1 MDLNTCCCAVPS
13 CSVAP
18 PRFTSSLLC
27 FLQVSSQVTV
37 IIVQFKIRD
46 MIQISG
52 QDCIRARFLGQ
63 QRALLSF
70 KLTTCSQWLLTLV
83 KVKSRQLIIAVS
95 CSGTKTCASA
105 HWWTL
110 ESTSVTMS
118 KTWQNCVNMISVS
131 TRPTTLGCALLGRP
145 CGTEQRSTGAALSS
159 GGGTLLRA
167 VEALPRHFQGTL
179 WTPLAAGSASW

>member
-1 MDLNTCCCAVPS
+1 MLLPQYCRRYLSLVPHYHRYLNTAWTSIPAAVQCHHALWLHQGSPPS
-13 CSVAP
+13 NG
-18 PRFTSSLLC
+18 SLLC
-27 FLQVSSQVTV
+27 LLHVSSQVTV

-118 KTWQNCVNMISVS
+118 IT
-131 TRPTTLGCALLGRP
+131 
-145 CGTEQRSTGAALSS
+145 
-159 GGGTLLRA
+159 
-167 VEALPRHFQGTL
+167 
-179 WTPLAAGSASW
+179 